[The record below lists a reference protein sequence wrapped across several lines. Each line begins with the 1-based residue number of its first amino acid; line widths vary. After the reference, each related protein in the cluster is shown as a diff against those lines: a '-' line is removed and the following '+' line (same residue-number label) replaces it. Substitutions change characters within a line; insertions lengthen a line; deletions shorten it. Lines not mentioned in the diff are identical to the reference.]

1 MYMYST
7 NEDNMNIFD
16 ACRFAPK
23 PSSNTEPVLPGP
35 RPSEDDDR
43 DDSNPATLDA
53 DLAAQT
59 ADAAAQLAALP
70 FDLRCHAER
79 LRAALDSHP
88 GYDGFKDALA
98 VVFLAAQWRTRTE
111 TLFLDLNPKAA
122 TQRLAGLRLRRDCPR
137 TDASRLEIEQRHSRY
152 LYRWAS
158 RSAKHLL
165 VDHEGQPLNSTLLAL
180 IRPTSP
186 GLRQRPLRAHGGGLR
201 RPSYTA

>member
-16 ACRFAPK
+16 ACRFTTK
-23 PSSNTEPVLPGP
+23 PSSDTEPVLPGP

-70 FDLRCHAER
+70 FDLRQHAER
-79 LRAALDSHP
+79 LRAAMDSHP
-88 GYDGFKDALA
+88 DYDGFKDALA

-111 TLFLDLNPKAA
+111 ALWLELCPKAA
-122 TQRLAGLRLRRDCPR
+122 SQRFAGMKIRRDSPR
-137 TDASRLEIEQRHSRY
+137 TDASRIEIEQEYSRR

-165 VDHEGQPLNSTLLAL
+165 VDHEGQPLSSTLLVL

-186 GLRQRPLRAHGGGLR
+186 GLRQRPLRTHGGGLR